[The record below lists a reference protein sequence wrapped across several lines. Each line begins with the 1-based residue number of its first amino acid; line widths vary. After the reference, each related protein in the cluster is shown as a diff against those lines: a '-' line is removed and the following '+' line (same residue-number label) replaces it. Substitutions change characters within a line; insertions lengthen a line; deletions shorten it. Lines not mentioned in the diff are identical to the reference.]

1 MSDEERTEERSPE
14 RSKADRAEFRAQ
26 MEKLIPA
33 LRSFARGLCGNRDM
47 ADDLAQEA
55 MMRAWAAQ
63 DSFTPGTNFRAWMF
77 MIVRNQFYT
86 TIRKNARMTSWDPEA
101 AERILV
107 QPATQHHVVE
117 VAEVAEA
124 LQKLPAEQREML
136 LLIGAGGISYE
147 EAAEIAGCAVG
158 TVKSR
163 LARGRAALSA
173 LINGPEDAEGDG
185 VNKGGTPPSAQRKE
199 APRSALTG

>member
-1 MSDEERTEERSPE
+1 MSAAPE
-14 RSKADRAEFRAQ
+14 RPTRSNSERADFREQ
-26 MEKLIPA
+26 MVKIIPS
-33 LRSFARGLCGNRDM
+33 LRSFARGLCGNRDL
-47 ADDLAQEA
+47 ADDLAQDA

-107 QPATQHHVVE
+107 APATQHHTVE
-117 VAEVAEA
+117 VTEVAEA
-124 LQKLPAEQREML
+124 LKKLPDEQREMI
-136 LLIGAGGISYE
+136 LLIGAGGMSYE
-147 EAAEIAGCAVG
+147 EAAEIAGCAIG

-163 LARGRAALSA
+163 LARGRAALSL
-173 LINGPEDAEGDG
+173 LINGPEEEAGAEPT
-185 VNKGGTPPSAQRKE
+185 GGGASVTVRQKE
-199 APRSALTG
+199 AVRASLAG